1 MIIYKETQLKGFKMS
16 KKNPIL
22 NVFGLCLII
31 GGLIGFIV
39 HPPTIIAILYFAITM
54 VYYILR
60 VSEVI

>member
-1 MIIYKETQLKGFKMS
+1 MS